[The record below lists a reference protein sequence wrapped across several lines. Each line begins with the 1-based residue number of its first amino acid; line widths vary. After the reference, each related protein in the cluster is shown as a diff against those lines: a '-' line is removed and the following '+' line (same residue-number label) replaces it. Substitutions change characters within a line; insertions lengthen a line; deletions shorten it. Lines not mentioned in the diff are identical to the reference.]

1 MRQIKINL
9 TECLQLGFVRKRS
22 KLKVNREVRLD
33 SLHNDSLQRVPPT
46 KNDLGGAMIR
56 AGIVGATGYTGSE
69 LVKLLWAHP
78 NVSLDC
84 VMARRAIGQSIAD
97 FFPALR
103 GLSDLTFEAWSP
115 EVVADLDV
123 LFFATPHGV
132 AAASAAEVVSQ
143 GCKVIDLSA
152 DFRLRDLSLYEK
164 WYGQPHAAPQLM
176 ADSAYGLP
184 ELFATALKGCSV
196 VGNPGCYPTSIQIG
210 LAPLIQAQ
218 VLISNQILVDAKSG
232 FSGAGR
238 KAEASLLASELAGN
252 FKAYATGG
260 HRHQPEIAQGLNS
273 LPAQVDASVEPLQV
287 TFVPHLLPLV
297 RGIESSIY
305 VQVSEA
311 LSLDEI
317 WATFEAFYAD
327 APFVDLLPLG
337 QMPEIKSVAGTNK
350 CQLGINRIPGSPFLL
365 VSAVIDNLIKGAA
378 GQAIQNMNL
387 LFDLPE
393 TSGLMLMPH
402 YP

>member
-1 MRQIKINL
+1 MAIEIK
-9 TECLQLGFVRKRS
+9 TKR
-22 KLKVNREVRLD
+22 NREV
-33 SLHNDSLQRVPPT
+33 SVDSLQ
-46 KNDLGGAMIR
+46 NDAIKETSLSQGDVKRDVIR
-56 AGIVGATGYTGSE
+56 AGILGATGYTGSE

-78 NVSLDC
+78 NVSLAR
-84 VMARRAIGQSIAD
+84 VMARRAIGQPIAE

-103 GLSDLTFEAWSP
+103 GMTDLRFEAWVP
-115 EVVADLDV
+115 ELADDLDV

-132 AAASAAEVVSQ
+132 AAAAATDVVSRD
-143 GCKVIDLSA
+143 CKVIDLSA
-152 DFRLRDLSLYEK
+152 DFRLRDLGLYEK
-164 WYGQPHAAPQLM
+164 WYGQPHAAPQLI
-176 ADSAYGLP
+176 AASAYGLP
-184 ELFATALKGCSV
+184 ELFASELKGCSV

-210 LAPLIQAQ
+210 LAPLIEKQ
-218 VLISNQILVDAKSG
+218 LLSSPQILVDAKSG

-238 KAEASLLASELAGN
+238 KAEAGLLASELTGN

-260 HRHQPEIAQGLNS
+260 HRHQPEIAQGLNN
-273 LPAQVDASVEPLQV
+273 LPAQRQASEPLQV

-305 VQVSEA
+305 VQVSEGVDREEVW
-311 LSLDEI
+311 SVVSS
-317 WATFEAFYAD
+317 FYKD

-337 QMPEIKSVAGTNK
+337 QMPEIKSVAGTNR
-350 CQLGINRIPGSPFLL
+350 CQLGVDRVPGSPFLL

-378 GQAIQNMNL
+378 GQAVQNLNV

-393 TSGLMLMPH
+393 TTGLMLMPH